1 LEALAGHLAV
11 TIDNAQM
18 FTRERIEK
26 QRMEKELSEAHA
38 IQSALLPASAPQ
50 VDGFELS
57 GVCLPCRGVGGDWF
71 DYIPV
76 SKGRVGLVVADVAGK
91 GSAAALLMSST
102 RSILRMIGRRGESP
116 STVLNELN
124 EILLN
129 DFPAARFVTMIYA
142 LLDPERGTLTFANAG
157 HPPPVWR
164 NGGMAKF
171 VDGGGGVP
179 LGILRHTFDEHELD
193 FQKGSRF
200 LMYSDGVLEAE
211 SLNSEEYGYDRIR
224 EHVATNDATPSS
236 LLREVREFTGG
247 VPLGDDA
254 TVLMVEGQK
263 R

>member
-1 LEALAGHLAV
+1 
-11 TIDNAQM
+11 
-18 FTRERIEK
+18 
-26 QRMEKELSEAHA
+26 
-38 IQSALLPASAPQ
+38 

-76 SKGRVGLVVADVAGK
+76 IDGRVGLVVADVAGK

-102 RSILRMIGRRGESP
+102 RSILRMIGQRGESP
-116 STVLNELN
+116 STVLTELN

-142 LLDPERGTLTFANAG
+142 LLDPRRGTLTFANAG
-157 HPPPVWR
+157 HPPPVC
-164 NGGMAKF
+164 NDGKTSKF

-179 LGILRHTFDEHELD
+179 LGILRQPFDEHELD
-193 FQKGSRF
+193 LEEGSRF
-200 LMYSDGVLEAE
+200 VMYSDGVLEAE
-211 SLNSEEYGYDRIR
+211 SLNSEEYGYERIR
-224 EHVATNDATPSS
+224 NHVAAGDASPSS

-254 TVLMVEGQK
+254 TVLMVES